1 MALMKTLHCRI
12 RTFIV
17 TLSCVVITG
26 AVTWA
31 EEAAP
36 PPGEGSQIPPTDWG
50 LQIWTFVAFVVLLAL
65 LAKFAFKPIA
75 QALDRRGET
84 IKKSIEDAEKQRA
97 EAKKLMEDYQKQVAD
112 ARNEAGKI
120 IEEARQLGE
129 RVRKEVVEKANSE
142 ASAVGQRAQ
151 EEIQRQKE
159 KGIQEMKDTV
169 AALSVQIASKVI
181 EKEVNEA
188 THRQLVENLIKDL
201 GKIQRS

>member
-1 MALMKTLHCRI
+1 MKTLHRI
-12 RTFIV
+12 IHSFIA
-17 TLSCVVITG
+17 TASFLTITG
-26 AVTWA
+26 VVACA

-50 LQIWTFVAFVVLLAL
+50 LQIWTLVAFVVLLVL

-75 QALDRRGET
+75 QALDRRSET
-84 IKKSIEDAEKQRA
+84 IKKSIDDAEKQRA
-97 EAKKLMEDYQKQVAD
+97 ESKKLMEDYQKQLAE

-129 RVRKEVVEKANSE
+129 RVRKEVVEKANTE
-142 ASAVGQRAQ
+142 ASAAVQRAQ
-151 EEIQRQKE
+151 EEINRQKD

-169 AALSVQIASKVI
+169 ADLSVQIASRVI

-188 THRQLVENLIKDL
+188 THRQLIDNLIKDL
-201 GKIQRS
+201 GKVRHT